1 MKNKSTRNRRWIE
14 LVVLSMAVLLMTAT
28 NKAGAGT
35 FTVTNLNDNGAGSL
49 RQAIT
54 DANSNPGLDT
64 INFQASLAGTILLSS
79 GELFIVDDLQI
90 TGRQL
95 PVH

>member
-1 MKNKSTRNRRWIE
+1 
-14 LVVLSMAVLLMTAT
+14 
-28 NKAGAGT
+28 
-35 FTVTNLNDNGAGSL
+35 L